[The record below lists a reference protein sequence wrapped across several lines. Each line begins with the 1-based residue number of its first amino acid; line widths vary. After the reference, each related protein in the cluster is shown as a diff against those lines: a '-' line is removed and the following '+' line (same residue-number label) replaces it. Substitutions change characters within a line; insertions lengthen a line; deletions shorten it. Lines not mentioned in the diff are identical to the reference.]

1 MMNLIYKE
9 LTQKEA
15 KENLDKNQ
23 DILLVDVREIGE
35 YNAGHLEGAELIT
48 LSEVENEFE
57 CMDIE
62 KDKTIYVYC
71 RSGHRS
77 GVAQEVLMDMGFTD
91 VYNIGG
97 ILTWPYGLVQ

>member
-1 MMNLIYKE
+1 MMNLVYKE

-23 DILLVDVREIGE
+23 DILLVDVREVGE
-35 YNAGHLEGAELIT
+35 YNSGHLEGAELIT
-48 LSEVENEFE
+48 LSEVENEFDS
-57 CMDIE
+57 MDIE
-62 KDKTIYVYC
+62 KDKPIYVYC

-77 GVAQEVLMDMGFTD
+77 GVAQEVLMDMGFIN

-97 ILTWPYGLVQ
+97 VLTWPYGLVQ

>member
-1 MMNLIYKE
+1 MMNLVYKE

-35 YNAGHLEGAELIT
+35 YNSGHLEGAELIT

-57 CMDIE
+57 SMDIE

-77 GVAQEVLMDMGFTD
+77 GVAQEVLMDMGFIN

-97 ILTWPYGLVQ
+97 VLTWPYGLVQ